1 MSSLTEIIEAHRPNL
16 DSYEEL
22 CKFTQV
28 VIDYKLTMCTDKHF
42 HAHPELSYQEKET
55 AAKIVEHLESL
66 KAYDIHPSV
75 GGHGVAAVLTNGEG
89 KTILLRADIDGLP
102 VEEQSGLSYA
112 STKRMKDLDGV
123 EKPTMHACGHD
134 IHITSLLAA
143 AEALISARDEWT
155 GTLVLVFQP
164 AEERAGGAQAMVD
177 DGLYKIVLE
186 PDLAI
191 GAHVIPRRAGRLS

>member
-1 MSSLTEIIEAHRPNL
+1 
-16 DSYEEL
+16 
-22 CKFTQV
+22 V
-28 VIDYKLTMCTDKHF
+28 
-42 HAHPELSYQEKET
+42 
-55 AAKIVEHLESL
+55 L
-66 KAYDIHPSV
+66 K
-75 GGHGVAAVLTNGEG
+75 NGEG

-123 EKPTMHACGHD
+123 GKPTMHACGHD
-134 IHITSLLAA
+134 VHITSLLAA

-177 DGLYKIVLE
+177 DGLYKIVPE

>member
-1 MSSLTEIIEAHRPNL
+1 
-16 DSYEEL
+16 
-22 CKFTQV
+22 V
-28 VIDYKLTMCTDKHF
+28 
-42 HAHPELSYQEKET
+42 
-55 AAKIVEHLESL
+55 L
-66 KAYDIHPSV
+66 K
-75 GGHGVAAVLTNGEG
+75 NGEG

-134 IHITSLLAA
+134 VHITSLLAA

-177 DGLYKIVLE
+177 DGLYKIVPE